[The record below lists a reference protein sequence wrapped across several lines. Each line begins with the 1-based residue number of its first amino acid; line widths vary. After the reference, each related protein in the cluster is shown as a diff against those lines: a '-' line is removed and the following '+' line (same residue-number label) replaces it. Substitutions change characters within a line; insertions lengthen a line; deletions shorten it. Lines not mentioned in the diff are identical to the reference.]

1 MITLL
6 IRMAI
11 CENTVTFSLTLLR
24 DLLSFENWRG
34 GGGANGI
41 RGGGSAPPAPPL
53 ATALK
58 FLIFKCELTF
68 DKRDF
73 LNYCIYSYYL
83 FIYFNISTNIY

>member
-41 RGGGSAPPAPPL
+41 RGGGIAPLPPL
-53 ATALK
+53 WLLPCCRLYAYARYRK
-58 FLIFKCELTF
+58 
-68 DKRDF
+68 
-73 LNYCIYSYYL
+73 S
-83 FIYFNISTNIY
+83 NIRFVLSVCGNR